1 VAGVRTGPIQED
13 NGLCVRRTVPEHVP
27 RRQPPTEP
35 GLLAVQAIEERAE
48 DSMRRLIASE
58 FVTLDGVMEAPG
70 HEPHPDGKN
79 AWTLRYVGED
89 QQRYKAEELFEAG
102 AILLGRVTYEIFAA
116 FWPTAPNDQGFAN
129 RMNSI
134 PKYVVSGSLR
144 TAGWQNSIIIGG
156 NPAEKIA
163 ELKQQ
168 SGGDILL
175 VGSADLLNSLIKHDV
190 IDEYRIMVF
199 PVVLGS
205 GKRLFRDA
213 TDVTHLQ
220 LVDTRTFASGV
231 TVLTYRPA
239 DRVPSSKYVETFAW
253 TQEQMRSWQAVQNAD
268 RVLATVLFTDIVG
281 STEQA
286 AALGDQGWRRLLDRH
301 DRVAHAEVERFRG
314 RFVKSTGD
322 GILATFDAPTR
333 AVRCAF
339 GLNAGLGD
347 FGLAIRS
354 AIHTG
359 EIEFRDDDI
368 GGIGVHIAA
377 RALAQAGDRE
387 VVVTRTVRDLVTG
400 TDLVFS
406 PLGAVGLRGIPGEWE
421 LFAASAG

>member
-1 VAGVRTGPIQED
+1 MLQE
-13 NGLCVRRTVPEHVP
+13 C
-27 RRQPPTEP
+27 
-35 GLLAVQAIEERAE
+35 LAVQAIVERAE
-48 DSMRRLIASE
+48 DSMPRLIASE

-70 HEPHPDGKN
+70 HEQHADGKN
-79 AWTLRYVGED
+79 AWALRYAGAD
-89 QQRYKAEELFEAG
+89 QQRYKAEELLQAG

-116 FWPTAPNDQGFAN
+116 FFPTAPKDGGFAD
-129 RMNSI
+129 RMNAL
-134 PKYVVSGSLR
+134 PKYVVSKSLP
-144 TAGWQNSIIIGG
+144 TLGWENSSIIKG

-175 VGSADLLNSLIKHDV
+175 FGSADLLNSLSKHDL
-190 IDEYRIMVF
+190 IDEYRLMVF

-205 GKRLFRDA
+205 GKRLFRDT
-213 TDVTHLQ
+213 TDVTHLE
-220 LVDTRTFASGV
+220 LVATRTFESGV

-253 TQEQMRSWQAVQNAD
+253 TQEQLRSWQAAQNAD
-268 RVLATVLFTDIVG
+268 RVLATVLFTDIVR
-281 STEQA
+281 STQHVA
-286 AALGDQGWRRLLDRH
+286 TLGDQRWRRLLDRH
-301 DRVAHAEVERFRG
+301 DRVARAEVERFRG

-333 AVRCAF
+333 ALRCAF
-339 GLNAGLGD
+339 GLNAGLGR

-377 RALAQAGDRE
+377 RALAQAGDRQ

-400 TDLVFS
+400 TDLAFS

>member
-1 VAGVRTGPIQED
+1 MFGHIADGGCSACSVFW
-13 NGLCVRRTVPEHVP
+13 
-27 RRQPPTEP
+27 
-35 GLLAVQAIEERAE
+35 LLALQATEEHAE
-48 DSMRRLIASE
+48 DSVRRLIASE

-70 HEPHPDGKN
+70 HDQHPDGKN
-79 AWTLRYVGED
+79 AWALRYAGAD
-89 QQRYKAEELFEAG
+89 QQRYKAEELSEAG

-116 FWPTAPNDQGFAN
+116 FWPTAPSDEGFAD
-129 RMNSI
+129 RMNAL
-134 PKYVVSGSLR
+134 PKYVVSKSLT
-144 TAGWQNSIIIGG
+144 TAGWQNSSIIKGD
-156 NPAEKIA
+156 PAERA
-163 ELKQQ
+163 AALKQQ
-168 SGGDILL
+168 PGGDILL
-175 VGSADLLNSLIKHDV
+175 FGSADLLNSLIDHDL
-190 IDEYRIMVF
+190 IDEYRFMVF

-213 TDVTHLQ
+213 TDITHLQ
-220 LVDTRTFASGV
+220 LVDARAFESGV
-231 TVLTYRPA
+231 AVLTYRPA
-239 DRVPSSKYVETFAW
+239 DRVPSSRYVERFAW
-253 TQEQMRSWQAVQNAD
+253 TQDQMRSWQAAQNAD

-281 STEQA
+281 STRQA
-286 AALGDQGWRRLLDRH
+286 ATLGDQGWRRLLDRH
-301 DRVAHAEVERFRG
+301 DRVAHEEVERFRG

-333 AVRCAF
+333 ALRCAF
-339 GLNAGLGD
+339 GLAAGLGQ

-377 RALAQAGDRE
+377 RALAQAGEGE

-400 TDLVFS
+400 TDLAFS

-421 LFAASAG
+421 LFAASAE

>member
-1 VAGVRTGPIQED
+1 
-13 NGLCVRRTVPEHVP
+13 
-27 RRQPPTEP
+27 
-35 GLLAVQAIEERAE
+35 
-48 DSMRRLIASE
+48 MRRLIASE

-70 HEPHPDGKN
+70 HDQHPDGKN
-79 AWTLRYVGED
+79 AWALRYAGED
-89 QQRYKAEELFEAG
+89 QQRYKAEELSQAG
-102 AILLGRVTYEIFAA
+102 AILLGRVTYEIFAL
-116 FWPTAPNDQGFAN
+116 FWPTAPEDEGFAN
-129 RMNSI
+129 RMNSL
-134 PKYVVSGSLR
+134 PKYVVSERLR
-144 TAGWQNSIIIGG
+144 AASWQNSTIIGG
-156 NPAEKIA
+156 SPAERIT

-168 SGGDILL
+168 PGGDILL
-175 VGSADLLNSLIKHDV
+175 LGSADLLNSLIHHDL
-190 IDEYRIMVF
+190 IDEYRLMVF
-199 PVVLGS
+199 PVVLGT

-213 TDVTHLQ
+213 RDVLHLR

-239 DRVPSSKYVETFAW
+239 DRVPSSRYVETFAW
-253 TQEQMRSWQAVQNAD
+253 TQDQLRSWQAAQNAD

-281 STEQA
+281 STARA

-301 DRVAHAEVERFRG
+301 DQVARVEVERFRG

-333 AVRCAF
+333 ALRCAF

-347 FGLAIRS
+347 IGLAIRS

-377 RALAQAGDRE
+377 RALALAGDGE

-400 TDLVFS
+400 TDLAFR

>member
-1 VAGVRTGPIQED
+1 
-13 NGLCVRRTVPEHVP
+13 
-27 RRQPPTEP
+27 
-35 GLLAVQAIEERAE
+35 VQAIEERAE

-175 VGSADLLNSLIKHDV
+175 FGSADLLNSLIKHDV

-377 RALAQAGDRE
+377 RALAQASDRE

>member
-1 VAGVRTGPIQED
+1 
-13 NGLCVRRTVPEHVP
+13 
-27 RRQPPTEP
+27 
-35 GLLAVQAIEERAE
+35 
-48 DSMRRLIASE
+48 MRRLIASE

-70 HEPHPDGKN
+70 HDQHRDGKN
-79 AWTLRYVGED
+79 AWALRYAGED
-89 QQRYKAEELFEAG
+89 QQRYKAEELSAAA

-116 FWPTAPNDQGFAN
+116 FWPTAPNDEGFAD
-129 RMNSI
+129 RMNAL
-134 PKYVVSGSLR
+134 PKYVVSKSLR
-144 TAGWQNSIIIGG
+144 TASWQNSTIIKG
-156 NPAEKIA
+156 NPAEKVA

-175 VGSADLLNSLIKHDV
+175 FGSADLLDSLVRHDL
-190 IDEYRIMVF
+190 IDAYRLMVF

-213 TDVTHLQ
+213 TDMLHLE

-239 DRVPSSKYVETFAW
+239 DRVPSSRYVDTFAW
-253 TQEQMRSWQAVQNAD
+253 TQEQLRSWQAAQNAD

-281 STEQA
+281 STKQA

-301 DRVAHAEVERFRG
+301 DRTARAEVERFRG

-333 AVRCAF
+333 ALRCAF

-347 FGLAIRS
+347 FGLTIRS

-359 EIEFRDDDI
+359 EIEFRADDI

-377 RALAQAGDRE
+377 RALAQAGDGE

-400 TDLVFS
+400 TDLAFS

-421 LFAASAG
+421 LFVASAG

>member
-1 VAGVRTGPIQED
+1 
-13 NGLCVRRTVPEHVP
+13 
-27 RRQPPTEP
+27 
-35 GLLAVQAIEERAE
+35 
-48 DSMRRLIASE
+48 MRRLIASE

-70 HEPHPDGKN
+70 HDQHPDGKN
-79 AWTLRYVGED
+79 AWALRYAGAD

-102 AILLGRVTYEIFAA
+102 AILLGRVTYEIFAL
-116 FWPTAPNDQGFAN
+116 FWPMAPKDEGFAD

-134 PKYVVSGSLR
+134 PKYVVSKSLR
-144 TAGWQNSIIIGG
+144 TAGWQNSSIIGG
-156 NPAEKIA
+156 NPVEKIA

-175 VGSADLLNSLIKHDV
+175 FGSADLLNSLIKHDL
-190 IDEYRIMVF
+190 IDEYRLMVF

-213 TDVTHLQ
+213 TDITHVQ
-220 LVDTRTFASGV
+220 LVDTRTFESGV

-253 TQEQMRSWQAVQNAD
+253 TQEQMRSWQAAQNAD

-301 DRVAHAEVERFRG
+301 DRVARAEVERFRG

-333 AVRCAF
+333 ALRCAF

-359 EIEFRDDDI
+359 EIEYRHDDI

-377 RALAQAGDRE
+377 RALARAGDGE
-387 VVVTRTVRDLVTG
+387 VVVTRTVRDLATG
-400 TDLVFS
+400 TDLAFS

>member
-1 VAGVRTGPIQED
+1 
-13 NGLCVRRTVPEHVP
+13 
-27 RRQPPTEP
+27 
-35 GLLAVQAIEERAE
+35 
-48 DSMRRLIASE
+48 MRRLIASE

-70 HEPHPDGKN
+70 HDPHPDGKN
-79 AWTLRYVGED
+79 AWALRHTGDD
-89 QQRYKAEELFEAG
+89 QQRFKAEELFEAG

-116 FWPTAPNDQGFAN
+116 FWPTAPDDGGFAE

-134 PKYVVSGSLR
+134 PKYVVSSSLR
-144 TAGWQNSIIIGG
+144 TASWQNTTIIEG

-168 SGGDILL
+168 PGGDILL
-175 VGSADLLNSLIKHDV
+175 FGSADLLNSLINHDV
-190 IDEYRIMVF
+190 IDEYRLMVF
-199 PVVLGS
+199 PVLLGS

-213 TDVTHLQ
+213 SDITHLQ
-220 LVDTRTFASGV
+220 LVDTRTFESGV
-231 TVLTYRPA
+231 TVLTYWPA
-239 DRVPSSKYVETFAW
+239 ARVPSSKYVEAFAW
-253 TQEQMRSWQAVQNAD
+253 TQEQLRSWQAAQNAD

-281 STEQA
+281 STQQA
-286 AALGDQGWRRLLDRH
+286 AALGDQGWRQLLDRH
-301 DRVAHAEVERFRG
+301 DRLARAEVERFRG

-333 AVRCAF
+333 ALRCAF

-347 FGLAIRS
+347 LGLAIRS

-387 VVVTRTVRDLVTG
+387 VIVTRTVRDLVTG
-400 TDLVFS
+400 TDLAFS
-406 PLGAVGLRGIPGEWE
+406 PLGAVGLRGVPGEWE

>member
-1 VAGVRTGPIQED
+1 
-13 NGLCVRRTVPEHVP
+13 
-27 RRQPPTEP
+27 
-35 GLLAVQAIEERAE
+35 
-48 DSMRRLIASE
+48 MRRLIASE
-58 FVTLDGVMEAPG
+58 FVTLDGVMEGPG
-70 HEPHPDGKN
+70 HDPHPDGKN
-79 AWTLRYVGED
+79 AWALRYAGED
-89 QQRYKAEELFEAG
+89 QQRYKIDEVFEAG

-116 FWPTAPNDQGFAN
+116 FWPTAPKDEGFAD

-134 PKYVVSGSLR
+134 PKFVVSKSLR
-144 TAGWQNSIIIGG
+144 TATWQNSTIIGG
-156 NPAEKIA
+156 DPVEEIT
-163 ELKQQ
+163 ELKEQP
-168 SGGDILL
+168 GGDVMLY
-175 VGSADLLNSLIKHDV
+175 GSADLLNFLLKHDL

-205 GKRLFRDA
+205 GKRLFHHA
-213 TDVTHLQ
+213 TDIAHLQ
-220 LVDTRTFASGV
+220 LVDARTFESGV

-239 DRVPSSKYVETFAW
+239 DRAPSSRYVDAFAW
-253 TQEQMRSWQAVQNAD
+253 SREQMQSWQAAQNAD

-286 AALGDQGWRRLLDRH
+286 AALGDQRWRQLLDRH
-301 DRVAHAEVERFRG
+301 DRVARAEVERFRG

-333 AVRCAF
+333 ALRCAF
-339 GLNAGLGD
+339 GLDAAVGD

-359 EIEFRDDDI
+359 EIEIRAEDV

-377 RALAQAGDRE
+377 RALAEAGDRQ
-387 VVVTRTVRDLVTG
+387 VVVTRTVRDLATG
-400 TDLVFS
+400 TDLAFS
-406 PLGAVGLRGIPGEWE
+406 PLGAVGLRGVPGEWE

>member
-1 VAGVRTGPIQED
+1 
-13 NGLCVRRTVPEHVP
+13 
-27 RRQPPTEP
+27 
-35 GLLAVQAIEERAE
+35 
-48 DSMRRLIASE
+48 MRRLVASE

-70 HEPHPDGKN
+70 HEQHPDGKN
-79 AWTLRYVGED
+79 AWVLRYAGED

-102 AILLGRVTYEIFAA
+102 AILLGRVTYEVFAA
-116 FWPTAPNDQGFAN
+116 FWPTAPTDGGFAD
-129 RMNSI
+129 RMNAL

-144 TAGWQNSIIIGG
+144 TAGWQNSTIIGG
-156 NPAEKIA
+156 NPVERIA

-168 SGGDILL
+168 PGGDILL
-175 VGSADLLNSLIKHDV
+175 LGSADLLNLLIKHDAV
-190 IDEYRIMVF
+190 DELRIMVF
-199 PVVLGS
+199 PVLLGT
-205 GKRLFRDA
+205 GKRLFHEA
-213 TDVTHLQ
+213 TDITHLR
-220 LVDTRTFASGV
+220 LVDTRTFQSGV

-239 DRVPSSKYVETFAW
+239 DRVPSSRYLETFAW
-253 TQEQMRSWQAVQNAD
+253 NQEQLRSWQAAQNAD

-301 DRVAHAEVERFRG
+301 DRLARAEVERCRG

-333 AVRCAF
+333 ALRCAF

-347 FGLAIRS
+347 IGLAIRS

-359 EIEFRDDDI
+359 EIEFRGDDI

-377 RALAQAGDRE
+377 RALAQAGDRQ

-400 TDLVFS
+400 TDLAFS
-406 PLGAVGLRGIPGEWE
+406 PLGAVGLRGVPGEWE

>member
-1 VAGVRTGPIQED
+1 
-13 NGLCVRRTVPEHVP
+13 
-27 RRQPPTEP
+27 
-35 GLLAVQAIEERAE
+35 VQAIEERAE
-48 DSMRRLIASE
+48 DPVRRLIASE

-70 HEPHPDGKN
+70 NEPHPDGKN
-79 AWTLRYVGED
+79 AWALRHVGED

-116 FWPTAPNDQGFAN
+116 FWPTAPNDDGFAD

-134 PKYVVSGSLR
+134 PKYVVSKTLR
-144 TAGWQNSIIIGG
+144 TAGWKNSIIIGG
-156 NPAEKIA
+156 NPAERIA

-168 SGGDILL
+168 PGGYLLL

-213 TDVTHLQ
+213 TDITHLQ
-220 LVDTRTFASGV
+220 LVDTRTFQSGV

-239 DRVPSSKYVETFAW
+239 DRVPSSKYVETFGW
-253 TQEQMRSWQAVQNAD
+253 TQEHMRSWQAAQNAD

-301 DRVAHAEVERFRG
+301 DRLARAEVERFRG

-333 AVRCAF
+333 ALRCAF

-400 TDLVFS
+400 TDLAFS
-406 PLGAVGLRGIPGEWE
+406 PLGAVALRGVPGEWE